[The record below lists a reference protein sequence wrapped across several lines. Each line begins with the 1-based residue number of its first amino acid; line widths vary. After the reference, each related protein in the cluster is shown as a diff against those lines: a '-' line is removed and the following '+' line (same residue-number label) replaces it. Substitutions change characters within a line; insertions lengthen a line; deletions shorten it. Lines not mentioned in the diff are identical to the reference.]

1 MSVLLDPD
9 TILEQQNTETVLNEE
24 VLNMAISGDLENLEA
39 STAEE
44 VLRRVLASK
53 ASSVVCLTCSFQAED
68 IIVLN
73 LLRKR
78 IPKIPVL
85 FLETGYHFAETYQFR
100 DQITREWDLNL
111 VNVVPR
117 KTVAQQESEFGIL
130 YRDEPTKCC
139 QLRKVEPLMEA
150 LEPFEVWFTGL
161 RREQSPT
168 RKNLRKAEDHRL
180 PSGKTVLKV
189 SPLADW
195 TWAKVWE
202 YTGANRLNYLP
213 QYDEGYASI
222 GCEPC
227 TALPGDPNNPRSGRW
242 GGKKLECGIHTF
254 SERTQ

>member
-1 MSVLLDPD
+1 MTDLRHIE
-9 TILEQQNTETVLNEE
+9 ILERR
-24 VLNMAISGDLENLEA
+24 
-39 STAEE
+39 TAEE
-44 VLRRVLASK
+44 VLDLVLANRMPSC
-53 ASSVVCLTCSFQAED
+53 ACLTSSFQAED
-68 IIVLN
+68 MVVLN
-73 LLRKR
+73 LLRKH

-100 DQITREWDLNL
+100 DQIAREWDLNL
-111 VNVVPR
+111 VNVIP
-117 KTVAQQESEFGIL
+117 KKSVAQQESEFGIL
-130 YRDEPTKCC
+130 YREEPTKCC

-202 YTGANRLNYLP
+202 YTGANRLSYLP
-213 QYDEGYASI
+213 QYDRGYASI

-227 TALPGDPNNPRSGRW
+227 TALPHDPNNPRSGRW

-254 SERTQ
+254 SERAQ

>member
-1 MSVLLDPD
+1 MTDLRY
-9 TILEQQNTETVLNEE
+9 
-24 VLNMAISGDLENLEA
+24 LENLELR
-39 STAEE
+39 TAEE
-44 VLRRVLASK
+44 VLDMVLVSQTPSLA
-53 ASSVVCLTCSFQAED
+53 CFTCSFQAED

-85 FLETGYHFAETYQFR
+85 FLETGYHFAQTYQFR
-100 DQITREWDLNL
+100 GQIAAEWDLNL
-111 VNVVPR
+111 VNIEPK
-117 KTVAQQESEFGIL
+117 KTVALQESEFGIL
-130 YRDEPTKCC
+130 YRDQPTKCC
-139 QLRKVEPLMEA
+139 QLRKVEPLMAA

-168 RKNLRKAEDHRL
+168 RKNLRKAEGHRL

-202 YTGANRLNYLP
+202 YTGANRLKYLP
-213 QYDEGYASI
+213 QYDQGYLSI

-227 TALPGDPNNPRSGRW
+227 TALPEDPNNPRSGRW

-254 SERTQ
+254 SERAQ